1 VLRYSKE
8 EVKTIVMPGFLHRP
22 TRRFARAATA
32 AVLLAGML
40 GGVLA
45 YHHHSILAP
54 DTELAASDADQF
66 VTRHDPL
73 SRAAHCHAVIAVV
86 HEQDCVA
93 CHAQRLPGALAPG
106 HQSQAAPS
114 VRTAFARRPER
125 KLASALPT
133 SGSRAPPV
141 LL

>member
-1 VLRYSKE
+1 VSRYSRAGPN
-8 EVKTIVMPGFLHRP
+8 TIVTLDFLHRP
-22 TRRFARAATA
+22 TRKFARAATA
-32 AVLLAGML
+32 ALLLAGML
-40 GGVLA
+40 GSVLA
-45 YHHHSILAP
+45 YHNHSILAP
-54 DTELAASDADQF
+54 DTELAAPDADQF

-93 CHAQRLPGALAPG
+93 CHAQRLPGALAQS
-106 HQSQAAPS
+106 HQSEPASS
-114 VRTAFARRPER
+114 VRTGFVPRPER
-125 KLASALPT
+125 KLAASLPT

>member
-1 VLRYSKE
+1 MTLD
-8 EVKTIVMPGFLHRP
+8 FLHGT
-22 TRRFARAATA
+22 TRRFARAATT

-40 GGVLA
+40 GSVLA

-54 DTELAASDADQF
+54 DTELAAPDSDQF

-93 CHAQRLPGALAPG
+93 CHVQRLPGALAQG
-106 HQSQAAPS
+106 QQSQAAPS
-114 VRTAFARRPER
+114 VRTAFVARPER
-125 KLASALPT
+125 KLAASLPT
-133 SGSRAPPV
+133 SGSRAPPA